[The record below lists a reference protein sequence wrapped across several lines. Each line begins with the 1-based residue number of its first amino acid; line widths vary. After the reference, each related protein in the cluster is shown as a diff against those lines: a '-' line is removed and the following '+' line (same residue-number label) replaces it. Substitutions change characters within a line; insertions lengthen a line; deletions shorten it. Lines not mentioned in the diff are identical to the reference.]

1 MGRWGSIKNSAVS
14 VVKQSQWG
22 RFYRQMMN
30 VCPRAIGW
38 RKNSCDLD
46 SQHEVVST
54 PIYVLRQTGCLSPV
68 EDTTKHRLYQAKYAV
83 FLRFFQSN
91 SNRTLLM

>member
-54 PIYVLRQTGCLSPV
+54 PI
-68 EDTTKHRLYQAKYAV
+68 
-83 FLRFFQSN
+83 
-91 SNRTLLM
+91 